1 MHLDLLV
8 KNDLSKIGIMNK
20 NILLQVNKLLKKD
33 GLHDTF
39 LDEIKLFKTTTYE
52 PKSPLVYDVCLVLV
66 LQGKKI
72 GHLGENTLVYDSKNY
87 LVVPTTLP
95 LECETY
101 ASQKEPFICMLIS
114 IDKKVMNEIIDT
126 VSKKEAINS
135 NKKSLGIFS
144 DKVTNDIED
153 LCLKLLKI
161 LESKEES
168 KILGTSIL
176 KELFYRIAVG
186 ENSNFLYKMFL
197 NTNNEAKISR
207 ALKNIHDNCSEN
219 LDVSSLARSED
230 MSVSSFH
237 THFKEVTSH
246 TPLQYIKK
254 IKLNKAKDL
263 ISRHHYQVT
272 QAAYELGYDSPSQFS
287 RDFKNYFG
295 YPPKEEKPSFE

>member
-1 MHLDLLV
+1 
-8 KNDLSKIGIMNK
+8 MNK
-20 NILLQVNKLLKKD
+20 NILLQVNKLFKND
-33 GLHDTF
+33 GIHDTF
-39 LDEIKLFKTTTYE
+39 LDEIKIFKTTTYE
-52 PKSPLVYDVCLVLV
+52 PRTPLVYDFCLIVV

-72 GHLGENTLVYDSKNY
+72 GHLAENTLVYDSKNY

-101 ASQKEPFICMLIS
+101 ASEKEPFICMIIS
-114 IDKKVMNEIIDT
+114 IDKKVMNEIIDLIST
-126 VSKKEAINS
+126 KEPVIS

-144 DKVTNDIED
+144 DKVTSDIEE
-153 LCLKLLKI
+153 LCLKLLNI

-186 ENSNFLYKMFL
+186 ENSNFLHKIFL
-197 NTNNEAKISR
+197 HTNNEAKIAR
-207 ALKNIHDNCSEN
+207 ALKYIHDNCSEN

-263 ISRHHYQVT
+263 ISKHQYQVA
-272 QAAYELGYDSPSQFS
+272 QAADELGYDSPSQFQEIS
-287 RDFKNYFG
+287 KTILGTLQKRKSPLLNKLFTSLTSLK
-295 YPPKEEKPSFE
+295 

>member
-1 MHLDLLV
+1 
-8 KNDLSKIGIMNK
+8 MNK
-20 NILLQVNKLLKKD
+20 DILLQANKLFKKD

-39 LDEIKLFKTTTYE
+39 LREVKLFKTTTYE
-52 PKSPLVYDVCLVLV
+52 QKTPLVYDVCLVIV

-72 GHLGENTLVYDSKNY
+72 GHLAENTLVYDSKNY

-101 ASQKEPFICMLIS
+101 ASEEEPFICMIIS
-114 IDKKVMNEIIDT
+114 IDKKVMNEIIDS
-126 VSKKEAINS
+126 VSKKEAIS
-135 NKKSLGIFS
+135 SKKNSLGIFS
-144 DKVTNDIED
+144 DKVTDDIEA

-161 LESKEES
+161 LESEEES
-168 KILGTSIL
+168 KILGTSVL

-186 ENSNFLYKMFL
+186 ENSNFLHKMFL
-197 NTNNEAKISR
+197 NTNNEAKIAR
-207 ALKNIHDNCSEN
+207 ALKKIHDHCSEN
-219 LDVSSLARSED
+219 LDVSTLARSEE

-295 YPPKEEKPSFE
+295 HPPKEEKPSLE